1 MPAIVDIQHQHTAG
15 IVPSN
20 AQVIEW
26 VNAAIETPER
36 TLEVSVRFVDEEEGR
51 ELNATYRQKDNVT
64 NVLSFPFECPDE
76 LKDEI
81 TLLGDIV
88 LCVPVV
94 IQEAKEQNKT
104 LLAHWA
110 HLLIHGTLHLQ
121 GYDHIEAADA
131 TVMEAREIELLHP
144 LGFSNPYLST
154 TT

>member
-15 IVPSN
+15 LVPSN

-26 VNAAIETPER
+26 VNAALETTDR
-36 TLEVSVRFVDEEEGR
+36 TVEISVRFVDEEEGR
-51 ELNATYRQKDNVT
+51 ELNSTYRQKDKAT
-64 NVLSFPFECPDE
+64 NVLSFPFECPEE
-76 LKDEI
+76 LKDEL

-94 IQEAKEQNKT
+94 LEEAKAQQKT
-104 LLAHWA
+104 RLAHWA

-121 GYDHIEAADA
+121 GYDHIETADA
-131 TVMEAREIELLHP
+131 AIMEAREIELLQH

-154 TT
+154 TA